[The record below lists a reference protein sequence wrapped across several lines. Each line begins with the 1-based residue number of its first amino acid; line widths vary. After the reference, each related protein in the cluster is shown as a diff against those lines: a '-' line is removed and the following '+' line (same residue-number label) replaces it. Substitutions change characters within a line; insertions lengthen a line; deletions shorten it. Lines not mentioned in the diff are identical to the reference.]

1 MASNYTTNYNLCQW
15 QPTDAVQR
23 VDFNADN
30 AKLDTALKSLSDQ
43 VVQKANQSAL
53 NTLISAVNRKADQSA
68 LDSLTQTVSQ
78 KASQSALDA
87 VIAAIPKVA
96 AGTYI
101 GDGTQNRKISLS
113 FTPKAVYVTPQNGS
127 TYYLDSELW
136 RRHSGGLAVQG
147 SPLTW
152 MEYTEEE
159 VRFLEVTTNG
169 FLVWSHSYYGYQVYF
184 SDTNN
189 KDCVYHYL
197 AIG

>member
-1 MASNYTTNYNLCQW
+1 MASNYTENYALCQW
-15 QPTDAVQR
+15 EPTDQVQR
-23 VDFNADN
+23 TDFNADN
-30 AKLDTALKSLSDQ
+30 AKLDAAL
-43 VVQKANQSAL
+43 AAL
-53 NTLISAVNRKADQSA
+53 DSGKADQSA